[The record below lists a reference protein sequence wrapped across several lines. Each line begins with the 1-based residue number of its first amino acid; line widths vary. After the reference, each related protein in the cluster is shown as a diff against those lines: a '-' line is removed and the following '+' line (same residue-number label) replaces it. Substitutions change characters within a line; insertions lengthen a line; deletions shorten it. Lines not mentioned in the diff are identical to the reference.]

1 MDRNCNFKG
10 INGSGECHKSWLT
23 WHTALENVCDLEQEL
38 QQTFLRRA
46 GIGEDIANNQELLI
60 CAHHKE
66 AFGSALEKKFPKC
79 CNIYVSQGVTV
90 EEFIE
95 ILLEAL
101 NILTG
106 HSFIAKSQAKY
117 LKEKR

>member
-23 WHTALENVCDLEQEL
+23 RHTAVENVCDLEEEL
-38 QQTFLRRA
+38 QQTLLWRA

-66 AFGSALEKKFPKC
+66 AFGCAFEKKFPKC
-79 CNIYVSQGVTV
+79 CNIYGKQRKRRKAVNHY
-90 EEFIE
+90 I
-95 ILLEAL
+95 
-101 NILTG
+101 
-106 HSFIAKSQAKY
+106 KSCKDT
-117 LKEKR
+117 